1 MDYAV
6 GPSWEVAMARHV
18 EGTFDVTSWNEEPAQ
33 GLEGTAKVVT
43 ARIGQR
49 FTGGIEAE
57 TAFDTVMT
65 YLDDGSA
72 KYVGHHRV
80 VGKIGDKSGTFVLQ
94 GIGTFDG
101 KEVRTTLEVIEGSST
116 GDLTGIRGTGSW
128 VAPIGSSG
136 TFSLDYEL

>member
-1 MDYAV
+1 MNYAMS
-6 GPSWEVAMARHV
+6 PAWEVAVTRRV
-18 EGTFDVTSWNEEPAQ
+18 EGTFDVTSWNEEQTP
-33 GLEGTAKVVT
+33 GLEATAKVVT
-43 ARIGQR
+43 ARIGLR
-49 FTGGIEAE
+49 FRGGVEAE
-57 TAFDTVMT
+57 TAFDAVMT

-72 KYVGHHRV
+72 KYVGHQRV

-101 KEVRTTLEVIEGSST
+101 KEARTTLEVIEGSST

-128 VAPIGSSG
+128 AAPIGSSG